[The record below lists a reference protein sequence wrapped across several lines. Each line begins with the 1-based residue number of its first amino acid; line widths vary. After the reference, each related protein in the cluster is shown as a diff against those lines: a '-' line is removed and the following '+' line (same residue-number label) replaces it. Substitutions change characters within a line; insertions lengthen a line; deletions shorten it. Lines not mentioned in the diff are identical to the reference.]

1 MKPHEKALSYFKD
14 KSQCSQSDLDESD
27 DELGLSEEQALKI
40 ASCFSAGMRKGEV
53 CGACSGALMVL
64 GMLYGQADK
73 NDLDSRNRANQMTDR
88 FLDRFKELN
97 GTYIC
102 NEILGCDITTQE
114 GVEYAIKHELF
125 TTTCRD
131 MVALAVQVLE
141 EIIE

>member
-1 MKPHEKALSYFKD
+1 MTHEEKALSYFKD
-14 KSQCSQSDLDESD
+14 KFHCSQSVLAAYA
-27 DELGLSEEQALKI
+27 DELGLTEEQALKI
-40 ASCFSAGMRKGEV
+40 AACFNAGMRKGE
-53 CGACSGALMVL
+53 
-64 GMLYGQADK
+64 QADK
-73 NDLDSRNRANQMTDR
+73 DDLDSRNKTNQMTNR

>member
-1 MKPHEKALSYFKD
+1 MVHEMTY
-14 KSQCSQSDLDESD
+14 
-27 DELGLSEEQALKI
+27 
-40 ASCFSAGMRKGEV
+40 R
-53 CGACSGALMVL
+53 
-64 GMLYGQADK
+64 QADK
-73 NDLDSRNRANQMTDR
+73 DDLNSRKKTNQMTNR
-88 FLDRFKELN
+88 FLDRFKELK

-114 GVEYAIKHELF
+114 GVEYAIKHELL

>member
-1 MKPHEKALSYFKD
+1 MTHEEKALSYFKD
-14 KSQCSQSDLDESD
+14 KFHCSQSVLAAYA
-27 DELGLSEEQALKI
+27 DELGLTEEQALKI
-40 ASCFSAGMRKGEV
+40 AYCFNAGMRKGEV

-73 NDLDSRNRANQMTDR
+73 DDLDSRNCANQMTDR
-88 FLDRFKELN
+88 FL
-97 GTYIC
+97 
-102 NEILGCDITTQE
+102 ILGCDITTQE
-114 GVEYAIKHELF
+114 GVEYAVKHELF